1 MSISGPRQE
10 TAPLAP
16 SDASTRTVAG
26 YAAAVAADSPAPGGG
41 SVAGVVGAL
50 AAALTEMVC
59 HLSMSRA
66 AGTETDAELAATLE
80 QASILRARLLELAAD
95 DEAAYG
101 AYVATSRLPKRT
113 DKEKSDRHAVLQR
126 ALGTAADVPLA
137 VATACRQALD
147 GLEPLAA
154 GGNKHVVSD
163 VIVAALCAEVAARAA
178 LLNVEVNARLMTD
191 KGRGQT
197 YRQNAA
203 NLEQTVRDR
212 AAAIIATATARL

>member
-1 MSISGPRQE
+1 MHASGPQQE
-10 TAPLAP
+10 TNALAP
-16 SDASTRTVAG
+16 SDASTRTVAS

-59 HLSMSRA
+59 HLSIGRA
-66 AGTETDAELAATLE
+66 AGTATGAELAATLE
-80 QASILRARLLELAAD
+80 RASTLRTRLLELADD
-95 DEAAYG
+95 DEAAYSR
-101 AYVATSRLPKRT
+101 YVTATRLPKRT
-113 DKEKSDRHAVLQR
+113 DAEKSNRHAALQR

-137 VATACRQALD
+137 VATACQQTLD
-147 GLEPLAA
+147 GLEPLATS
-154 GGNKHVVSD
+154 GNKHVVSD

-178 LLNVEVNARLMTD
+178 VLNVEVNARLMTD

-212 AAAIIATATARL
+212 AATIITTATARL

>member
-1 MSISGPRQE
+1 MNASGRRQE
-10 TAPLAP
+10 TDAHEP
-16 SDASTRTVAG
+16 SGASTRTVAS
-26 YAAAVAADSPAPGGG
+26 YAAAVAADTAAPGGG

-59 HLSMSRA
+59 HLSAGRA
-66 AGTETDAELAATLE
+66 AGLETDAELATTME
-80 QASILRARLLELAAD
+80 RASTLRARLLALAGD
-95 DEAAYG
+95 DEAAYSG
-101 AYVATSRLPKRT
+101 YVAATRLPKRT
-113 DKEKSDRHAVLQR
+113 DAEKSDRHAALQR
-126 ALGTAADVPLA
+126 ALGTAADVPFA
-137 VATACRQALD
+137 IATACQQTLD

-154 GGNKHVVSD
+154 GGNKHLVSD

-203 NLEQTVRDR
+203 DLEQTVRDR
-212 AAAIIATATARL
+212 AATIITTATARL